1 MSYNGVGLSTPR
13 GSGTSGHIQANRS
26 HLRPRQQPREAAP
39 DFKDSFAHRPPD
51 QGILDHERKRRVE
64 AQCFELQV
72 SLEDDG
78 VEADEIERQVSTLR
92 EKLLAQ
98 SERQQQQGPIKQH
111 ERHQL
116 AAAKEQADARM
127 RAALGIK
134 ADHQEGAA
142 FDRELQEQ
150 LKQQRIAEREQAR
163 EERARIQKLLEA
175 DREKAQRE
183 RDAQGKRHEEDMR
196 VRVRVQA
203 RLQAR
208 LQAREAQAV
217 GATLTAKAHETP
229 VALPLAFPTVI
240 RPALPLPLLG
250 AATFA
255 LLAAPATTTTTPLRL
270 VAPALLL
277 LVVATPARPPLV
289 PLPAATSAAIPP
301 RLLARPR
308 PAAVAAMTPTRTEGE
323 EGQSLAE
330 QVAESLEVACS

>member
-92 EKLLAQ
+92 DKLLAQ

-163 EERARIQKLLEA
+163 EERAKIQKQLEA

-183 RDAQGKRHEEDMR
+183 RDAQRKRHEEDM
-196 VRVRVQA
+196 
-203 RLQAR
+203 
-208 LQAREAQAV
+208 ARERRHQRDGLDRSRREHADRM
-217 GATLTAKAHETP
+217 K
-229 VALPLAFPTVI
+229 
-240 RPALPLPLLG
+240 
-250 AATFA
+250 AATGDAGAGAGAGASRWRDFDA
-255 LLAAPATTTTTPLRL
+255 EGARDAGHPSSRLPYGNSTRSPSPPPRRLDSRSPRRPRYSLAA
-270 VAPALLL
+270 AP
-277 LVVATPARPPLV
+277 
-289 PLPAATSAAIPP
+289 
-301 RLLARPR
+301 
-308 PAAVAAMTPTRTEGE
+308 EGE
-323 EGQSLAE
+323 EG
-330 QVAESLEVACS
+330 

>member
-26 HLRPRQQPREAAP
+26 HLRPRQQPREAAH

-78 VEADEIERQVSTLR
+78 IEADEIERQVSTLR

-150 LKQQRIAEREQAR
+150 LKKQRIAEREQAR
-163 EERARIQKLLEA
+163 EERARIQKQLEA

-183 RDAQGKRHEEDMR
+183 RDAQRKRHEEDM
-196 VRVRVQA
+196 VRERRRQQDELD
-203 RLQAR
+203 RSR
-208 LQAREAQAV
+208 REHADRMKTASAGVDAGAAAAV

-229 VALPLAFPTVI
+229 VALLLAFRMAT
-240 RPALPLPLLG
+240 RPAPPLPLL
-250 AATFA
+250 ATA
-255 LLAAPATTTTTPLRL
+255 TLAPLAAPAARTTTPPPLA
-270 VAPALLL
+270 APALLP
-277 LVVATPARPPLV
+277 LVVATPARPPLA
-289 PLPAATSAAIPP
+289 PHRAATSAATPP
-301 RLLARPR
+301 LLLARPL
-308 PAAVAAMTPTRTEGE
+308 PAVVAEGE
-323 EGQSLAE
+323 EGQS
-330 QVAESLEVACS
+330 VT